1 MVPDFIKNGLLEGAP
16 LSLVKTFDSIKKIWE
31 RLNTAYG
38 DTKSLLRKKTN
49 IVDINSSWN
58 LRYL

>member
-38 DTKSLLRKKTN
+38 DTKLLLRKKKQILLISTVHG
-49 IVDINSSWN
+49 I
-58 LRYL
+58 